1 MEMTEVLR
9 SSLKRKGLKRLKKLQ
24 KTQKK
29 MEEIDRIVQD
39 MKMEIK
45 RTQTE
50 GILGVKIL
58 RIQTGT
64 TEASFTKRI
73 QEMEERSSSVEDRI
87 EEMDTS
93 VKENAKSRK
102 ILTQNI

>member
-1 MEMTEVLR
+1 
-9 SSLKRKGLKRLKKLQ
+9 
-24 KTQKK
+24 

-73 QEMEERSSSVEDRI
+73 QEMEERLSGI
-87 EEMDTS
+87 DT
-93 VKENAKSRK
+93 
-102 ILTQNI
+102 